1 MVRVSPLSNIQ
12 RCIAGANERLVVH
25 AEIKQYIHWHATAAK
40 NAVQR
45 AGFDGVEVHG
55 ANGYLVDQFL
65 QDVSNARTDEYGGSI
80 ENRARFALEVMDAL
94 VDAVGASRSAIRLSP
109 WSTYQDMRMEDPL
122 PQFTYLVEELARRHP
137 DLAYLHVITPGV
149 PGSVGP
155 KDETV
160 RVSPSIRFWMW
171 ICWVAAHK
179 IEYSKPTSSTSSG
192 LPVR

>member
-1 MVRVSPLSNIQ
+1 MGV
-12 RCIAGANERLVVH
+12 NERLVVTYVH
-25 AEIKQYIHWHATAAK
+25 TEIKRYIHWHATAAK
-40 NAVQR
+40 NAVDG

-65 QDVSNARTDEYGGSI
+65 QDVSNTRTDEYGGSI
-80 ENRARFALEVMDAL
+80 KNRARFALEVMDAL
-94 VDAVGASRSAIRLSP
+94 VDAVGASRAAIRLSP
-109 WSTYQDMRMEDPL
+109 WSRYQDMRMADPV
-122 PQFTYLVEELARRHP
+122 PQFAYLVEELARRHP
-137 DLAYLHVITPGV
+137 DLAYLHVITPNV

-160 RVSPSIRFWMW
+160 RVFPCLGYWMW

-179 IEYSKPTSSTSSG
+179 LECSKPTSSTSSG